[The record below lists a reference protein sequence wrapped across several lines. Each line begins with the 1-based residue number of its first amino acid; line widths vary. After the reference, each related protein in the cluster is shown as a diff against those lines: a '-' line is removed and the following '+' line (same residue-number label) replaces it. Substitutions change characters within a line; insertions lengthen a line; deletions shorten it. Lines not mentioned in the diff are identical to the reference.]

1 MLKYILLLFRLA
13 PYVNISCIVDDYG
26 MNEYYVES
34 FLQVI
39 WVTIIVTS
47 VMVFFYIIFG
57 LVRTRG
63 MDEPMKRDPYS
74 GGKSVESQA
83 TFFKATFFQYAIYF
97 LIFDVVAFITAL
109 AAFTGSAER
118 LVYPSIYLG
127 LVLLLFLI
135 LPKHEGE
142 II

>member
-1 MLKYILLLFRLA
+1 MNGYYI
-13 PYVNISCIVDDYG
+13 
-26 MNEYYVES
+26 ES

-39 WVTIIVTS
+39 WVTVVVST
-47 VMVFFYIIFG
+47 VMVFFYALFG
-57 LVRTRG
+57 LVKARG
-63 MDEPMKRDPYS
+63 PETPQKREPYS
-74 GGKSVESQA
+74 GGKSVETQA

-109 AAFTGSAER
+109 AAFEGSKEII
-118 LVYPSIYLG
+118 YPAIYLG
-127 LVLLLFLI
+127 TVLILFLI

>member
-1 MLKYILLLFRLA
+1 
-13 PYVNISCIVDDYG
+13 

-39 WVTIIVTS
+39 WVTVIVTS

-57 LVRTRG
+57 ISRAKGEDVV
-63 MDEPMKRDPYS
+63 MKREPYS
-74 GGKSVESQA
+74 GGKSVETQA

-109 AAFTGSAER
+109 AAFTKSAEKV
-118 LVYPSIYLG
+118 LYPSLYLG